1 MIEPRNKHKQTRKFK
16 VKYQQKRA
24 FREFEEKMDKEIK
37 ADEARDAKQR
47 KIQQQQKK
55 EWINSKQI
63 ISALVV
69 ISGSYYSMQLVKMGK
84 DSDASVNNV
93 QWKFTESW

>member
-37 ADEARDAKQR
+37 ADEAREAKQR
-47 KIQQQQKK
+47 KMQQQQKT
-55 EWINSKQI
+55 EWIKQFKT
-63 ISALVV
+63 V
-69 ISGSYYSMQLVKMGK
+69 
-84 DSDASVNNV
+84 SVCV
-93 QWKFTESW
+93 FL

>member
-55 EWINSKQI
+55 EWINSKQN
-63 ISALVV
+63 ISALDVYLKQLLQHTVV
-69 ISGSYYSMQLVKMGK
+69 KVGVDKTLMCIL
-84 DSDASVNNV
+84 
-93 QWKFTESW
+93 